1 MRYLILSLLIL
12 AGVVAYAEET
22 PDATR
27 IREEEQ
33 RKIRE
38 ANEAN
43 SPKNQGGR
51 QVERTGNQNVGDAQR
66 ERQAIQTEYEAR
78 LRAQGRTPSAT
89 NETAVKRDAEMRE
102 RDAKQAETLRAR
114 EAQRPALTPKART
127 EYVERNVDQQ
137 NVNDVREKETLTADQ
152 KLKAEQA
159 RNGRTER

>member
-51 QVERTGNQNVGDAQR
+51 QVERTGDKNVSDAQR

-114 EAQRPALTPKART
+114 EAQRPALTPKASI

-137 NVNDVREKETLTADQ
+137 NVNDVREKETLTAEQ